1 MLLANRT
8 IGGFPLSIG
17 TSLSFES
24 LFDPRLP
31 VYDPEREI
39 PNKVSIG
46 DYDELWVNIE
56 TLYRNIVTSVDRP
69 TYESI
74 KVPEIK
80 EALESEIHVMESLLE
95 TEGQNKAQLVMYYAE
110 TPELDQYE
118 LNKVVQL
125 RHPTTDYQK
134 GYAYKQKQTLELF
147 FKDKGNNKVRHFKN
161 TLEPKDRKNSRTV
174 VITHHCYDL
183 LSHPNFSRLDLL
195 ESHTGKLKPKN
206 QWYTKYHPIPDT
218 DMNMFPFL
226 KVLLVVLGDH
236 LKIKPYPIKV
246 RHAFAA
252 IAKKRLWTP
261 NTTRDKVM
269 FDVGLDIMDPLLLSV
284 LRSVK

>member
-46 DYDELWVNIE
+46 DYDELWVNIG

-80 EALESEIHVMESLLE
+80 EALESEIHVIESLLE

-110 TPELDQYE
+110 HPELDQYE

-134 GYAYKQKQTLELF
+134 GYAYKQKLTLELF
-147 FKDKGNNKVRHFKN
+147 FKDKGNSKVCLLYTSPSPRDLS
-161 TLEPKDRKNSRTV
+161 TSRMP
-174 VITHHCYDL
+174 
-183 LSHPNFSRLDLL
+183 SS
-195 ESHTGKLKPKN
+195 
-206 QWYTKYHPIPDT
+206 
-218 DMNMFPFL
+218 
-226 KVLLVVLGDH
+226 
-236 LKIKPYPIKV
+236 
-246 RHAFAA
+246 A
-252 IAKKRLWTP
+252 
-261 NTTRDKVM
+261 
-269 FDVGLDIMDPLLLSV
+269 
-284 LRSVK
+284 